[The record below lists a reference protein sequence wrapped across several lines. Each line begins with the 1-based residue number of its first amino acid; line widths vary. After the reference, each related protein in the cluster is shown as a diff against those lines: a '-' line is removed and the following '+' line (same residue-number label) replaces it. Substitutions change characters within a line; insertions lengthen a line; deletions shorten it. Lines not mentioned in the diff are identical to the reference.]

1 MTVSQHSS
9 GVAAVSSYSDNI
21 VYIDIFFILQIYTK
35 DCNKCSDQELV
46 YTLLGTID
54 GTTFQR
60 GVILKVTLFCYR
72 ILYTDSKVRMNEWMN
87 EWTTLLMCQSSS
99 WLHVAY

>member
-1 MTVSQHSS
+1 MRVSQNSS

-21 VYIDIFFILQIYTK
+21 VIDIFFILQIYTK